1 MFAHPWVYVVV
12 LPAMGMVSDGLP
24 VFCRRPLVGYAAVA
38 LSTVLTMVL
47 GFGVWLHHMFAT
59 GLPFLALS
67 FFSAASLVITIPS
80 AVAVFAWIATIW
92 TGRPVFTTGFLYFA
106 GFVITFT
113 IGGLSGFMTA
123 MVPIDLQLT
132 DTYFIVAH
140 LHYVLIGINLF
151 GVLGGLF
158 YWFPKMTG
166 RLLDERLGKWSF
178 WTVFIGF
185 NVTFFPMHI
194 TGLMGMPRRIYTYP
208 SNIGWDT
215 LNMITSLGSL
225 VLAAGVL
232 LVVVDVIRSL
242 RHGVVAG
249 PNPWDAPTLEWAT
262 SSPPPPYNFA
272 VIPTVASRHPLWEDR
287 LDEGMGRS
295 ILAPGPVLTEG
306 KEALG
311 VSALDAEPD
320 IILKMPDDTLLPL
333 LVAIA
338 LTAGFTALLVL
349 EWAVVGVATGLVA
362 VLIAAWLWPR
372 RHLGQRA
379 ENRHA
384 A

>member
-1 MFAHPWVYVVV
+1 
-12 LPAMGMVSDGLP
+12 
-24 VFCRRPLVGYAAVA
+24 
-38 LSTVLTMVL
+38 
-47 GFGVWLHHMFAT
+47 MFAT

-92 TGRPVFTTGFLYFA
+92 TGRPVFTTSFLYFA

-166 RLLDERLGKWSF
+166 KMLGERLGKWSF

-194 TGLMGMPRRIYTYP
+194 TGLMGMPRRVYTYP

-225 VLAAGVL
+225 VLATGVL
-232 LVVVDVIRSL
+232 LIVLNVIISL
-242 RHGVVAG
+242 RRGAMAG
-249 PNPWDAPTLEWAT
+249 SNPWDAPTLEWAT
-262 SSPPPPYNFA
+262 PSPPPPYNFA
-272 VIPTVASRHPLWEDR
+272 VIPTVASRHPLWEER
-287 LDEGMGRS
+287 LGEGMGRS
-295 ILAPGPVLTEG
+295 ILQKGPVLTEG

-320 IILKMPDDTLLPL
+320 IILKMPEDTLVPL
-333 LVAIA
+333 LLTIA
-338 LTAGFTALLVL
+338 LTTGFAGLLLLNWYVVAA
-349 EWAVVGVATGLVA
+349 AVVLVA
-362 VLIAAWLWPR
+362 LFVAIWLWPR
-372 RHLGQRA
+372 RRLGQRSEA
-379 ENRHA
+379 RHA
-384 A
+384 T